1 METKE
6 NEKKIGKRE
15 FVGIVTSDKMNK
27 TIVVEVRT
35 KKLHKLYKKNT
46 YQAVKNTRRM
56 MKKIRRTSA
65 IPYVSWNTN
74 LSVKT
79 RPGAWPRSSNGRSNG
94 RG

>member
-35 KKLHKLYKKNT
+35 KKLHKL
-46 YQAVKNTRRM
+46 
-56 MKKIRRTSA
+56 
-65 IPYVSWNTN
+65 
-74 LSVKT
+74 
-79 RPGAWPRSSNGRSNG
+79 
-94 RG
+94 